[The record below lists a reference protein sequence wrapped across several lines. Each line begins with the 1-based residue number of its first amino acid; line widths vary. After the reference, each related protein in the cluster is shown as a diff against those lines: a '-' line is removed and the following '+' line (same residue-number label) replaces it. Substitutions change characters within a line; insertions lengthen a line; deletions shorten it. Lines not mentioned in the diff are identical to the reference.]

1 MSEELKNIEI
11 KKLSVLDTYGP
22 LPFDALIINAT
33 GNRLLEIMSLL
44 AYYDINSSNTLI
56 MGTSI
61 WENSLKHMMKIF
73 LKTHILSQASQ
84 TKNRYDSRYQS
95 NFDKI
100 PNNLNY
106 LTHDLLKLFE
116 FIENEEDF
124 LNAKI

>member
-33 GNRLLEIMSLL
+33 GNRLLEIVSLL

-61 WENSLKHMMKIF
+61 WENFKAYDENIF
-73 LKTHILSQASQ
+73 EDAYFVSSKSNKKLG
-84 TKNRYDSRYQS
+84 YDSRYES
-95 NFDKI
+95 NFDKS
-100 PNNLNY
+100 PNNL
-106 LTHDLLKLFE
+106 KLF
-116 FIENEEDF
+116 NTRSS
-124 LNAKI
+124 KII